1 MGTYVDSSGL
11 GKAGKRGGEGR
22 VAAQRLLAGRSN
34 TCVLE
39 AALLSG
45 GVVRVRTGGHHR
57 GFPLAREQ
65 MASGPRI

>member
-1 MGTYVDSSGL
+1 MDSSGL
-11 GKAGKRGGEGR
+11 GKAGERGGEGR
-22 VAAQRLLAGRSN
+22 VAVQRFLAGRLN